1 MDTNAF
7 ESEQPE
13 ALTLER
19 DVGDLLAVLNHT
31 YAKIPMK
38 VYVMITD
45 MIKRQ
50 E

>member
-1 MDTNAF
+1 MDSNAF
-7 ESEQPE
+7 ENEQPE

-19 DVGDLLAVLNHT
+19 DVGDLLAVVNHT
-31 YAKIPMK
+31 YAKIHMK

-45 MIKRQ
+45 IITQQ